1 LGVLHGWEIV
11 RTTTSRQDA
20 GPRTLRDFDTIMIVH
35 EASLNFQLIR
45 YGDDEPLTTT
55 KRLLAYLTDG
65 VADDPH
71 ECFWIVC
78 MNPKRRPICRMRMA
92 AGLCVAATIGVR
104 QVIRAMILSD
114 AMAVA
119 CLRTERA
126 SVPQP
131 NLADDRLLW
140 TLRETTRLMNME
152 LVDYLVARLDS
163 PAYHSWREHDQS
175 AV

>member
-1 LGVLHGWEIV
+1 MGYAACGI
-11 RTTTSRQDA
+11 TC
-20 GPRTLRDFDTIMIVH
+20 
-35 EASLNFQLIR
+35 LNFQLVR
-45 YGDDEPLTTT
+45 YGDEEPLTTT

-65 VADDPH
+65 IAEDPH
-71 ECFWIVC
+71 ESFWIVC

-92 AGLCVAATIGVR
+92 AGPCVTATVGVR
-104 QVIRAMILSD
+104 QIIRAMILSE

-126 SVPQP
+126 SIPRP
-131 NLADDRLLW
+131 NLADARRLS

-163 PAYHSWREHDQS
+163 RDYHSWREHERP
-175 AV
+175 AA